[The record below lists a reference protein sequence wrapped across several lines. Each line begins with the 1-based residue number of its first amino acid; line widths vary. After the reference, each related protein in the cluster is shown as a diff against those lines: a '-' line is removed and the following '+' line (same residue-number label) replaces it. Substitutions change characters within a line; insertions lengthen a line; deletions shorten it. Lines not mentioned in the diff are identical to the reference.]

1 MDRRAASGDNGLSR
15 VPLAD
20 QTGCW
25 NPLSQPRD
33 RAPLERTDYN
43 RTLALAAIFQAA
55 SLVKD
60 LAWRGHCDE
69 HEFEI
74 LIGSL
79 FAFDVD
85 MPAEIFRGEANLRT
99 GLERIE
105 VQLKSGGKPPDMEIT
120 RYAIG
125 LIFLEKKLQ
134 GNPEMLNALG
144 DGLKAA
150 ERQVEYFNLSHESV
164 IARLADVYQ
173 ESISRL
179 GPRIIVQGEQTHLSN
194 ANVAAR
200 IRAALLSGIRA
211 AVLWRQAGGSRWK
224 LLFGRTR
231 LINEA
236 RNLLH
241 RLNT

>member
-1 MDRRAASGDNGLSR
+1 M
-15 VPLAD
+15 
-20 QTGCW
+20 
-25 NPLSQPRD
+25 
-33 RAPLERTDYN
+33 ERTDYN
-43 RTLALAAIFQAA
+43 RALALAAIFQAA

-79 FAFDVD
+79 FAFDVEAPQD
-85 MPAEIFRGEANLRT
+85 IYRGEANLRT

-125 LIFLEKKLQ
+125 LIFLERKLQ
-134 GNPEMLNALG
+134 ARPDMLEALG

-150 ERQVEYFNLSHESV
+150 ERQVEYFNMTHDSV

-173 ESISRL
+173 ESISKL

-194 ANVAAR
+194 PNVAAR
-200 IRAALLSGIRA
+200 IRAALLAGIRA

-224 LLFGRTR
+224 LLLGRNR
-231 LINEA
+231 LIHEA
-236 RNLLH
+236 RDLLH